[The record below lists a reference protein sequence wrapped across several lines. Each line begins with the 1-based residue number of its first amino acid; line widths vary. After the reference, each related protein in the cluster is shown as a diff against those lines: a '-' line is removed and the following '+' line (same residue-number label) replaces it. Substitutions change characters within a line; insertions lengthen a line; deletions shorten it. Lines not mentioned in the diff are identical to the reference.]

1 MKKLKTIFSPRKLIV
16 WIFLVV
22 LIITVPETTK
32 PAMSKTEAIITMMSI
47 DKVDEN
53 IKISTAVITPSS
65 EKTTNYEVYTGVG
78 KTVGEAVEN
87 VSLSLGKSMGFAQ
100 CEIMAFGENLS
111 NEGIMS
117 SLDFMT
123 RTRKVGRNAILINF
137 SGDVEEFQ
145 QAVVN
150 LNIEKSIPL
159 EDVINFDKR
168 YIPSEDSNIHSFYK
182 GYFSPISLG
191 IMPKVQLLKQATDN
205 AIELKSGSTGG
216 GNSNN
221 PGSGTGGQNSKEYIL
236 NDGTVCVFKDG
247 KKLLE
252 LAPEQMQKLNI
263 LANVEQEGTLKV
275 ENVDDELYKNSNVV
289 LNIHN
294 KQLSFSPKFK
304 DNKPVFNIDIELSVL
319 VEEVDEENP
328 DKSFLKRN
336 KDFLT
341 DELINKTKETVKTK
355 VMEIIDY
362 CKENKIDLIGV
373 YENFYRKEY
382 KKFEKYYKEN
392 QEKYLDGIEYNI
404 SVKVSSSY

>member
-1 MKKLKTIFSPRKLIV
+1 MKKLKTIFSPRKFVV
-16 WIFLVV
+16 WIFLII
-22 LIITVPETTK
+22 LLITVPEVTK
-32 PAMSKTEAIITMMSI
+32 PAMSRTEAIITMMSI
-47 DKVDEN
+47 DKVEEG
-53 IKISTAVITPSS
+53 IKISTAVITPST
-65 EKTTNYEVYTGVG
+65 EKTTNYQVFSGVG
-78 KTVGEAVEN
+78 ETVGEAVEN

-111 NEGIMS
+111 KEGIMS

-168 YIPSEDSNIHSFYK
+168 YIPSADSNIHSFYK

-191 IMPKVQLLKQATDN
+191 IMPKVQLLKQEKEN
-205 AIELKSGSTGG
+205 AIELESDSTGG
-216 GNSNN
+216 GTSTE
-221 PGSGTGGQNSKEYIL
+221 PGSGSAGQAKEYIL

-247 KKLLE
+247 KKFLE
-252 LAPEQMQKLNI
+252 LTPDQMKKLNI
-263 LANVEQEGTLKV
+263 LSNVEQEGTLKV
-275 ENVDDELYKNSNVV
+275 ENVNDNLYKNTNVV
-289 LNIHN
+289 LNIHD
-294 KQLSFSPKFK
+294 KKLSFSPKFEN
-304 DNKPVFNIDIELSVL
+304 NKPVFDIKIELSIL
-319 VEEVDEENP
+319 VEEVDDENP

-341 DELINKTKETVKTK
+341 NALIEKTKETVKSD
-355 VMEIIDY
+355 VMDIIDF
-362 CKENKIDLIGV
+362 CKTNQVDLIGV

-382 KKFEKYYKEN
+382 KDFEKYYKN
-392 QEKYLDGIEYNI
+392 AQEKYLDGVEYNI
-404 SVKVSSSY
+404 TVKVSSSY

>member
-16 WIFLVV
+16 WIFLIV
-22 LIITVPETTK
+22 LIITVPEITK
-32 PAMSKTEAIITMMSI
+32 PAMSKTEAIITMMSV
-47 DKVDEN
+47 DKVEDK
-53 IKISTAVITPSS
+53 IKVCTAVITPSN
-65 EKTTNYEVYTGVG
+65 EKTTNYQVYSGVG
-78 KTVGEAVEN
+78 ETVGEAVEN

-111 NEGIMS
+111 SEGIIS

-168 YIPSEDSNIHSFYK
+168 YIPSADSNIHSFYK
-182 GYFSPISLG
+182 GYFSEISIG
-191 IMPKVQLLKQATDN
+191 IMPKVQLLKEETDN
-205 AIELKSGSTGG
+205 AIELESGSTGG
-216 GNSNN
+216 GSSTE
-221 PGSGTGGQNSKEYIL
+221 PGSGTAGQNNKQYIL
-236 NDGTVCVFKDG
+236 NDGTVCVFKNG
-247 KKLLE
+247 KKYLE
-252 LAPEQMQKLNI
+252 LSPSQMQKLN
-263 LANVEQEGTLKV
+263 LLSNVEQEGTLKV
-275 ENVDDELYKNSNVV
+275 ENVNDELYKNSNVV

-294 KQLSFSPKFK
+294 KQLIFNPKFK
-304 DNKPVFNIDIELSVL
+304 NNNPVLDISIELSVL

-328 DKSFLKRN
+328 NKNFLKRN

-341 DELINKTKETVKTK
+341 DALVEKTKQTVKAK
-355 VMEIIDY
+355 AFEVIQY
-362 CKENKIDLIGV
+362 CKENKTDLIGV

-382 KKFEKYYKEN
+382 KKFKKYYDKN
-392 QEKYLDGIEYNI
+392 KEKYLDGIDYNI
-404 SVKVSSSY
+404 TVKVSSSY

>member
-1 MKKLKTIFSPRKLIV
+1 MKKLKTIFSPRKLII
-16 WIFLVV
+16 WIFLFI

-47 DKVDEN
+47 DKIDEN
-53 IKISTAVITPSS
+53 IKVSTAVITPSA
-65 EKTTNYEVYTGVG
+65 EKTINYEVYSGTGE
-78 KTVGEAVEN
+78 TIGEAVEN

-100 CEIMAFGENLS
+100 CEIMAFGENIS
-111 NEGIMS
+111 ADGIMS

-182 GYFSPISLG
+182 GYFSEISLG
-191 IMPKVQLLKQATDN
+191 IMPKVQLLKEKTDN
-205 AIELKSGSTGG
+205 AIELEKGSTGVG
-216 GNSNN
+216 SSTE
-221 PGSGTGGQNSKEYIL
+221 PGSGTASTNNKEYIL
-236 NDGTVCVFKDG
+236 NDGTVSVFKSG
-247 KKLLE
+247 KKSLE
-252 LAPEQMQKLNI
+252 LKPELMQNLN
-263 LANVEQEGTLKV
+263 LLSNVEQEGTLKV
-275 ENVDDELYKNSNVV
+275 ENIDDKLYKNSNVV

-294 KQLSFSPKFK
+294 KDLSFKPKFK
-304 DNKPVFNIDIELSVL
+304 NNKPVFDINIRLSVL

-328 DKSFLKRN
+328 NKSFLKRN

-341 DELINKTKETVKTK
+341 DELIKKTKETVKAK
-355 VMEIIDY
+355 AMEIIKY
-362 CKENKIDLIGV
+362 CQENQVDLIGV

-382 KKFEKYYKEN
+382 KKFKKYFDKT
-392 QEKYLDGIEYNI
+392 QEKYLEDVEFNI
-404 SVKVSSSY
+404 TVKVSSSY